1 MAMSK
6 VSTGGRTIL
15 SLTALGHFIN
25 DGNMW
30 IIPGIVF
37 PILSQMNINYA
48 TIGILSSLYA
58 LISALASP
66 LVPLT
71 VRLTGGHMRAMGIGM
86 LMWGLS
92 IGVIALGF
100 QMHLLYL
107 VYAGVLLAGVAAAF
121 YHPIG
126 SAVLS
131 SKYGGNAGLALGIN
145 GAFGSLGRSLYPL
158 LASIA
163 VFGVGVIYGF
173 NLWVFALV
181 ACLIGIGVLIYS
193 LRYFDVDPVRERR
206 ASAAYA
212 KSLGVS
218 IGLIALLTVITLLRN
233 AVGQGIQTFIG
244 IYLNKNLHISLSVN
258 YGAMLAL
265 ILSSSIIG
273 QPLLGWLS
281 DRVGRRLMAS
291 LSTFAFAAFF
301 IAFIF
306 TGSLV
311 YAFFSFMFLLSNFP
325 LIMAVVGDV
334 VPRELVGWATSI
346 VWNVAV
352 TGGNVVGS
360 LITGLLAQYYSAT
373 YGESLGL
380 EHAMLVVVILA
391 FVSGLL
397 WVLVPKPPKRSK
409 VPLFS

>member
-6 VSTGGRTIL
+6 VSTGGRAIL

-37 PILSQMNINYA
+37 PILSQVNINYA

-71 VRLTGGHMRAMGIGM
+71 VRLTGGHMRTMGTGM

-92 IGVIALGF
+92 IGAIALGF

-126 SAVLS
+126 SALLS

-218 IGLIALLTVITLLRN
+218 ISLIALLTVITLLRN

-265 ILSSSIIG
+265 ILSSAIIG

-306 TGSLV
+306 YRKPRVRLLLV
-311 YAFFSFMFLLSNFP
+311 HVSLSNFP
-325 LIMAVVGDV
+325 LVMAVAGDV

-360 LITGLLAQYYSAT
+360 LVTGLLAQYYSTT

>member
-6 VSTGGRTIL
+6 VSTGGRAIL

-71 VRLTGGHMRAMGIGM
+71 VRLTGGHMRAMGAGM

-107 VYAGVLLAGVAAAF
+107 VLLAGVAAAF

-181 ACLIGIGVLIYS
+181 ACL
-193 LRYFDVDPVRERR
+193 
-206 ASAAYA
+206 
-212 KSLGVS
+212 
-218 IGLIALLTVITLLRN
+218 T
-233 AVGQGIQTFIG
+233 
-244 IYLNKNLHISLSVN
+244 
-258 YGAMLAL
+258 
-265 ILSSSIIG
+265 
-273 QPLLGWLS
+273 
-281 DRVGRRLMAS
+281 
-291 LSTFAFAAFF
+291 
-301 IAFIF
+301 
-306 TGSLV
+306 
-311 YAFFSFMFLLSNFP
+311 
-325 LIMAVVGDV
+325 
-334 VPRELVGWATSI
+334 
-346 VWNVAV
+346 
-352 TGGNVVGS
+352 
-360 LITGLLAQYYSAT
+360 
-373 YGESLGL
+373 
-380 EHAMLVVVILA
+380 
-391 FVSGLL
+391 VSGTLT
-397 WVLVPKPPKRSK
+397 STQ
-409 VPLFS
+409 

>member
-181 ACLIGIGVLIYS
+181 ACLIGIGV
-193 LRYFDVDPVRERR
+193 
-206 ASAAYA
+206 
-212 KSLGVS
+212 
-218 IGLIALLTVITLLRN
+218 
-233 AVGQGIQTFIG
+233 
-244 IYLNKNLHISLSVN
+244 
-258 YGAMLAL
+258 
-265 ILSSSIIG
+265 
-273 QPLLGWLS
+273 
-281 DRVGRRLMAS
+281 
-291 LSTFAFAAFF
+291 
-301 IAFIF
+301 
-306 TGSLV
+306 
-311 YAFFSFMFLLSNFP
+311 
-325 LIMAVVGDV
+325 
-334 VPRELVGWATSI
+334 
-346 VWNVAV
+346 
-352 TGGNVVGS
+352 
-360 LITGLLAQYYSAT
+360 
-373 YGESLGL
+373 
-380 EHAMLVVVILA
+380 
-391 FVSGLL
+391 
-397 WVLVPKPPKRSK
+397 
-409 VPLFS
+409 